1 MAQIQASLGQA
12 GLEPSII
19 TDPNTPKGTAIVTRK
34 LVGTNTLGSPTAS
47 TTNING
53 TPMKDAAPDTMA
65 STSTSVESATI
76 IGGVTYRITTNS
88 GINIDGVEWSSSNI
102 KGALSLKSNPT
113 NLSIKSMS
121 NSPDS
126 TFLYSNNQFLES
138 LTNLKNNLEKTY
150 VTTSDAKEIN
160 DQVEKDYRNN
170 NPRKQ

>member
-1 MAQIQASLGQA
+1 
-12 GLEPSII
+12 
-19 TDPNTPKGTAIVTRK
+19 
-34 LVGTNTLGSPTAS
+34 
-47 TTNING
+47 
-53 TPMKDAAPDTMA
+53 MKDAAPDTMA